1 LGSVRQLVN
10 EAGEVSLVQSY
21 QPYGTVL
28 GSAGDGLT
36 SYGFTGEWTDSNTDL
51 VYLRAR
57 WYSNRLNE
65 IVRGRRGISGDTA
78 LRLGRATNTTPEFWL
93 NLQALYDLEI
103 AKDELGDRLE
113 QEVTPVMISTEDHD
127 QASGLA
133 APSR

>member
-1 LGSVRQLVN
+1 MEQKIAPVHP
-10 EAGEVSLVQSY
+10 GEVLLEEFIKPWGISQNRLAKHM
-21 QPYGTVL
+21 GIT
-28 GSAGDGLT
+28 AT
-36 SYGFTGEWTDSNTDL
+36 
-51 VYLRAR
+51 
-57 WYSNRLNE
+57 RLNE